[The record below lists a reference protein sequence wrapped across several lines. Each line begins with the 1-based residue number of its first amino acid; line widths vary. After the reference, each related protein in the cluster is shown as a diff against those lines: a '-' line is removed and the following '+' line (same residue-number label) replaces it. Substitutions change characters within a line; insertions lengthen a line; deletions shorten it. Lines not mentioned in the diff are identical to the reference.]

1 MSGLALDRAAA
12 MGRRIDRAGKRPEE
26 EHRDEGPREP
36 KAHHHRIGA
45 RVRRASSSSAWRGR
59 CGAQDEKL
67 ILDVV
72 SLRPG
77 DSEEA
82 FHAFDAQ
89 VTQFEEA
96 NPDIDI
102 VAHEY
107 NWTGPTFAAML
118 AGGTLPDVFT
128 IPFTDGRSLIEQGQ
142 LADITDLVKALPYGD
157 TFNPNVLAT
166 VQDDEG
172 HIYGLPR
179 QALRHRAPVQPPA
192 VRAGRPRP

>member
-1 MSGLALDRAAA
+1 MQTHPPSQEEVRNEPHQDDARSARHSRRPSRSPLSRAALF
-12 MGRRIDRAGKRPEE
+12 
-26 EHRDEGPREP
+26 GP
-36 KAHHHRIGA
+36 AA
-45 RVRRASSSSAWRGR
+45 
-59 CGAQDEKL
+59 AQDKL

-128 IPFTDGRSLIEQGQ
+128 IPFTDGKSLIEQGQ
-142 LADITDLVKALPYGD
+142 LADITDLVNALPYASQ
-157 TFNPNVLAT
+157 FNPNVLAT
-166 VQDDEG
+166 AQDDEG
-172 HIYGLPR
+172 QHLRPAAPG
-179 QALRHRAPVQPPA
+179 LRHRPPVQPPA
-192 VRAGRPRP
+192 VRAGRPRPRQAADDLG